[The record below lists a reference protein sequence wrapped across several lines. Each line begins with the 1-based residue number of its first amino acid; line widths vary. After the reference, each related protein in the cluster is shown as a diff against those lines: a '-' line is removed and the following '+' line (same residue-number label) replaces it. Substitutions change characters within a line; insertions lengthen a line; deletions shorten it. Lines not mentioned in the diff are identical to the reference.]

1 MTSFDL
7 IRKAIRYEP
16 VPRPPV
22 AVLDGYNW
30 FLKRNG
36 MTEQDLYAMSEEEM
50 RAAAERLR
58 VYRRYVRKVCDA
70 TGWDEKTDEEKE
82 NYNATIQDLLTA
94 TGCELLPA

>member
-1 MTSFDL
+1 MARAAILGQPEGVIHMTSFDL

-36 MTEQDLYAMSEEEM
+36 MTEQDLYAMSEEE
-50 RAAAERLR
+50 AAAFVPPAWFDTE
-58 VYRRYVRKVCDA
+58 VTFDSRYHNSNMSKA
-70 TGWDEKTDEEKE
+70 EIIE
-82 NYNATIQDLLTA
+82 A
-94 TGCELLPA
+94 